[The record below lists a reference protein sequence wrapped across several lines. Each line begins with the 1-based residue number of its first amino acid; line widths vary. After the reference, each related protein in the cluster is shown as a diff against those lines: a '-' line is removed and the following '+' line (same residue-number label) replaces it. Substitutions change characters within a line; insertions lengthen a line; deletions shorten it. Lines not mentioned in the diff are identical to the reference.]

1 MLCRHEGDRLDTTL
15 WVILGIAGAVVALY
29 LITMRVL
36 YKQSRDTE
44 RRIEYTKVREW
55 KDED

>member
-1 MLCRHEGDRLDTTL
+1 MDTTL
-15 WVILGIAGAVVALY
+15 WIIVGIACAVVGLY
-29 LITMRVL
+29 LVTMRVL

-44 RRIEYTKVREW
+44 KQIDFSKVREW

>member
-1 MLCRHEGDRLDTTL
+1 MDTTL
-15 WVILGIAGAVVALY
+15 WIIIGIAGAVVALY
-29 LITMRVL
+29 FATMRVL

-44 RRIEYTKVREW
+44 KQIDFSKVREW